1 MPTAQTVQSIQSVQA
16 ELLDIFG
23 DMHRHAVDHKDKA
36 SAQRK
41 LAARRA
47 IEQHF
52 EKRELEKQIRDCW
65 IDD

>member
-1 MPTAQTVQSIQSVQA
+1 MSTAQTVQSIQSVQA

-23 DMHRHAVDHKDKA
+23 DMHRHDADYKDKA
-36 SAQRK
+36 VAQRR

-52 EKRELEKQIRDCW
+52 ERRQLEKQISDCW